1 MKKKILSMLLIA
13 TMIVTMCMQTSVAF
27 ASQGETEEPFNST
40 ITAISSDKDSFIIET
55 GAGCLNGNVR
65 GGSSISTANMNV
77 NGSVTENA
85 NIKTPILFDA
95 IDEKYF
101 SDFESISSAEE
112 LEKIGNNI
120 NGAVKISNKLEL
132 NRGLNLNGALQTEGD
147 LIIGGPAFNANNA
160 VIVSETGNVTLKSDN
175 ISFSGLIYLPYGTLT
190 IEGDNVNLN
199 NVCIIADKI
208 NIKAKY
214 NLNINSNRELIKFV
228 DKNAVYEDN
237 KLYIFAEGKIDGTKL
252 TIKWYTNIDIDEFDI
267 YESETDTED
276 YSGYKL
282 LANVEKDNQYTCELN
297 NDLTEMYYYVEA
309 DKYKSIG
316 FKVINKNGNYT
327 IEYKDSDGDGIP
339 DGIEEIYGT
348 NVFNKDSDGD
358 GLSDYD
364 EVMIVGTHPLKKD
377 TNGNG
382 INDYDDDVDKDGLS
396 NGYEVSIGTNPA
408 YKDTDMDGLTDYDE
422 VNIYGTNPT
431 KKDTD
436 GDKADDNWEINNNTD
451 PLVKNSGFSISATTG
466 GVNEYN
472 PVGASVYI
480 DSAKADPESLTI
492 DRVMPSDNYYISP
505 MVAGYLGDGFDFN
518 LDGSFD
524 EATLVFSY
532 DESLGKVSDGFQ
544 PRIYYYD
551 EENKMF
557 EELANQTVEDGK
569 VTAVTTHFSTYV
581 LLNKVEFD
589 KVWESNIK
597 AAAGENT
604 LNVALVVDLSGSMRN
619 YKIDTAK
626 TVINTFVDELEEK
639 DSSALISFTS
649 FAELRCGFT
658 EDKDVIKNA
667 VNRMTVGGLTA
678 IYTGIERALDEFE
691 ANDINGYKMMVVF
704 TDGYDEPS
712 TTYEA
717 NYRELVERA
726 KKDGVTIYTIG
737 IGTIDENILTN
748 VANNTC
754 GSYFHANVISDLKG
768 VVDNVRDEAKDLVTD
783 SNNDGICDYYTEEI
797 KEGRLVLSNGSL
809 ELKGFDLNLNADG
822 EPSDDWDGDGLKNGE
837 ELTIVTK
844 FGKTY
849 IEMKSNPFMQYTDFD
864 EVNDYDEVK
873 HGSDPMNYSLEKAP
887 ADSLMNSSAYAYESY
902 ANDMRYGTFNSYM
915 IGYSSVISGVWN
927 KQELYRNLIV
937 DYYSNYMTTNV
948 VNSDKKLEWKK
959 TIYDAFK
966 QLYPSIGTNYALAND
981 MNIMASYI
989 NGCNSPDRINDYFN
1003 SKVASFLKELNKL
1016 SEDATQL
1023 RFEVNQNGKY
1033 VTKYIT
1039 EKQALILAERLGN
1052 LSEAMVFATSAA
1064 DLCDNINGLIEIK
1077 ANEEYFAG
1085 NMELLIKL
1093 QDSKISDL
1101 SMAAVEIRKILA
1113 EEYIGAIESIAVDLF
1128 KEGIEIAD
1136 NVIWNFAAFK
1146 IPYVNII
1153 AAVRD
1158 VSLVVTGAKE
1168 DVQQMYRMLCYSE
1181 MSLVYTDLFYSKI
1194 LDSNNRYYNMSE
1206 MTDNYLTNIAQ
1217 LRILGEEEQYDF
1229 YKNDGIFSGLVNLF
1243 NNSEEVRENTNNSI
1257 KYIKRQANTLHLIL
1271 SNNMKFEV

>member
-77 NGSVTENA
+77 NGSVTENT

-112 LEKIGNNI
+112 LEKIGNNV

-160 VIVSETGNVTLKSDN
+160 IIVSETGNVTLKSDN

-339 DGIEEIYGT
+339 NGIEEIYGT

-422 VNIYGTNPT
+422 VNIYGTDPT

-532 DESLGKVSDGFQ
+532 DES
-544 PRIYYYD
+544 
-551 EENKMF
+551 
-557 EELANQTVEDGK
+557 TVYKGLHK
-569 VTAVTTHFSTYV
+569 VTV
-581 LLNKVEFD
+581 
-589 KVWESNIK
+589 
-597 AAAGENT
+597 
-604 LNVALVVDLSGSMRN
+604 
-619 YKIDTAK
+619 
-626 TVINTFVDELEEK
+626 
-639 DSSALISFTS
+639 
-649 FAELRCGFT
+649 
-658 EDKDVIKNA
+658 
-667 VNRMTVGGLTA
+667 
-678 IYTGIERALDEFE
+678 
-691 ANDINGYKMMVVF
+691 
-704 TDGYDEPS
+704 
-712 TTYEA
+712 
-717 NYRELVERA
+717 
-726 KKDGVTIYTIG
+726 
-737 IGTIDENILTN
+737 
-748 VANNTC
+748 
-754 GSYFHANVISDLKG
+754 
-768 VVDNVRDEAKDLVTD
+768 
-783 SNNDGICDYYTEEI
+783 
-797 KEGRLVLSNGSL
+797 
-809 ELKGFDLNLNADG
+809 
-822 EPSDDWDGDGLKNGE
+822 
-837 ELTIVTK
+837 
-844 FGKTY
+844 
-849 IEMKSNPFMQYTDFD
+849 
-864 EVNDYDEVK
+864 
-873 HGSDPMNYSLEKAP
+873 
-887 ADSLMNSSAYAYESY
+887 
-902 ANDMRYGTFNSYM
+902 
-915 IGYSSVISGVWN
+915 
-927 KQELYRNLIV
+927 
-937 DYYSNYMTTNV
+937 
-948 VNSDKKLEWKK
+948 
-959 TIYDAFK
+959 
-966 QLYPSIGTNYALAND
+966 
-981 MNIMASYI
+981 
-989 NGCNSPDRINDYFN
+989 
-1003 SKVASFLKELNKL
+1003 
-1016 SEDATQL
+1016 
-1023 RFEVNQNGKY
+1023 
-1033 VTKYIT
+1033 
-1039 EKQALILAERLGN
+1039 
-1052 LSEAMVFATSAA
+1052 
-1064 DLCDNINGLIEIK
+1064 
-1077 ANEEYFAG
+1077 
-1085 NMELLIKL
+1085 
-1093 QDSKISDL
+1093 
-1101 SMAAVEIRKILA
+1101 
-1113 EEYIGAIESIAVDLF
+1113 
-1128 KEGIEIAD
+1128 
-1136 NVIWNFAAFK
+1136 
-1146 IPYVNII
+1146 
-1153 AAVRD
+1153 
-1158 VSLVVTGAKE
+1158 
-1168 DVQQMYRMLCYSE
+1168 
-1181 MSLVYTDLFYSKI
+1181 
-1194 LDSNNRYYNMSE
+1194 
-1206 MTDNYLTNIAQ
+1206 
-1217 LRILGEEEQYDF
+1217 
-1229 YKNDGIFSGLVNLF
+1229 
-1243 NNSEEVRENTNNSI
+1243 
-1257 KYIKRQANTLHLIL
+1257 
-1271 SNNMKFEV
+1271 